1 MSGTTLLILT
11 TLVWALGATAA
22 HAGGFQVPLQGQKQ
36 TGMAHAGTA
45 IALGP
50 TTVFFNPGAMG
61 FGKGRGGAYLGVQ
74 PLYAAGAF
82 RASDYAV
89 NNQSPWNFPFNVYAS
104 TAFKDSSKI
113 GIGVGV
119 YTPFGLSFRWPD
131 DWKGR
136 FIIKNVSLISV
147 FVQPTLSYRIN
158 DKIGVGLGPVM
169 AVGLVNLERALPVA
183 DETGRE
189 GKTKLAGSAVSV
201 GVNIGVYYRPVKWF
215 SLGATWRSPVAFRV
229 RDGAATF
236 SVPSSLSSQFP
247 AQTKFQTSLTLPMI
261 ASLGLAVYPVENLA
275 VSAEVN
281 FTGWSVFKELKF
293 DFADN
298 TSTLTDQNSPRNY
311 RNTFTFRLGAQ
322 YRINDFLTVRAG
334 GLYDITPVP
343 DDYLTPE
350 LPDGDL
356 RCGTAGLTLTP
367 VPRFDIDLSFVF
379 VNTQRRTTTLKEANF
394 TGTYQAFLY
403 IPGVGFEYRF

>member
-1 MSGTTLLILT
+1 MKNKTLIA
-11 TLVWALGATAA
+11 LVWAAFSASA

-50 TTVFFNPGAMG
+50 TAVFFNPGAMG
-61 FGKGRGGAYLGVQ
+61 FGSGRGGAYLGVQ

-82 RASDYAV
+82 RAQDYAV
-89 NNQSPWNFPFNVYAS
+89 TNKSPWNFPFNVYAS
-104 TAFKDSSKI
+104 AAVKDSSRI
-113 GIGVGV
+113 SVGVGV

-136 FIIKNVSLISV
+136 FIIRNISLLSV
-147 FVQPTLSYRIN
+147 FVQPTVSFRIN
-158 DKIGVGLGPVM
+158 DKMGAGLGPVM

-189 GKTKLAGSAVSV
+189 GATKLAGSAVSV
-201 GVNIGVYYRPVKWF
+201 GVNVGFYYRPVKRF
-215 SLGATWRSPVAFRV
+215 SLGVTWRSPVAFRV

-236 SVPSSLSSQFP
+236 SVPSSLSAQFP
-247 AQTKFQTSLTLPMI
+247 EQTRFQTSLTLPMV

-275 VSAEVN
+275 LSLETN

-298 TSTLTDQNSPRNY
+298 TATLADQTSPRNY
-311 RNTFTFRLGAQ
+311 RNAVTFRLGAQ
-322 YRINDFLTVRAG
+322 YRVNDFLTVRAG
-334 GLYDITPVP
+334 GLYDMTPVP
-343 DDYLTPE
+343 DDYLSPE

-367 VPRFDIDLSFVF
+367 IPRFDVDLSFVF
-379 VNTQRRTTTLKEANF
+379 VSAQRRTTTLKEANF

-403 IPGVGFEYRF
+403 IPGIGFEYRF